1 MRISL
6 QDTALTIL
14 SGLLLALAFSSYNV
28 GAIAW
33 VAFLP
38 VFYAIQDKEGF
49 APFRLGLL
57 WGVSFFSGALYWI
70 SYAAVIYGHIPWIL
84 GALVTLLLAFV
95 LSLYTALFFQL
106 VSCFFKRAGFYLLFG
121 LPSVWIFIELLRGR
135 LFTGF
140 PWASLGY
147 SQHKFITLIQIADIF
162 GIYGISFLVMM
173 VNALLFIFLQKLR
186 KEGVP
191 YKETAVVVLL
201 LGCSIIYG
209 HYRVIGIEDNLK
221 EWQTLKVGIVQGNID
236 QAQKWD
242 PGYREKTVSIY
253 KELSATGFED
263 ANKVELMVWPE
274 TATPF
279 YIQSDERYFPIINNM
294 VKEQSFYLL
303 TGSPAY
309 REKDGE
315 YEYFNS
321 AFLFS
326 PEDKEPGR
334 YDKVH
339 LVPFGEYVPLKRFLP
354 FVRKMVDGVGD
365 FSPGREV
372 VNLSI
377 PESKFGVLICYEAI
391 FPDLVRKFVNKGAG
405 FLVNITNDAWYGKT
419 SAPFQHLAQAAIRSV
434 ENRVYLVRAANTGI
448 SAFVD
453 PLGRVISESG
463 LFTRETMKGEI
474 RINSNGSKTFYTKYG
489 DLFAWLCGFIAVAAL
504 LCSRR
509 KSK

>member
-6 QDTALTIL
+6 QDIALTIL
-14 SGLLLALAFSSYNV
+14 SGVLLSVAFSSYNLGV
-28 GAIAW
+28 IAW
-33 VAFLP
+33 FAFLP
-38 VFYAIQDKEGF
+38 VFYAMQDKEGF

-70 SYAAVIYGHIPWIL
+70 SYAAVFYGHIPWIL

-95 LSLYTALFFQL
+95 LSLYTAFFFQL
-106 VSCFFKRAGFYLLFG
+106 VACFFKRAGFYLLFG
-121 LPSVWIFIELLRGR
+121 LPSIWIFLELLRGR

-173 VNALLFIFLQKLR
+173 VNALLFIVLQKLR

-191 YKETAVVVLL
+191 YKETVAVALL

-209 HYRVIGIEDNLK
+209 HYRMTDIGDNLK

-236 QAQKWD
+236 QGQKWD
-242 PGYREKTVSIY
+242 PSYREKTVSIY
-253 KELSATGFED
+253 KELSTTGFEGT
-263 ANKVELMVWPE
+263 NRVKLMVWPE

-279 YIQSDERYFPIINNM
+279 FIQSDDRYSPLINNM
-294 VKEQSFYLL
+294 VREQSLYLL

-309 REKDGE
+309 REKDGD
-315 YEYFNS
+315 YEYYNS

-326 PEDKEPGR
+326 PEGNETGR

-339 LVPFGEYVPLKRFLP
+339 LVPFGEYVPLKKFLP

-365 FSPGREV
+365 FSPGREIM
-372 VNLSI
+372 NLSI

-419 SAPFQHLAQAAIRSV
+419 SAPFQHLAQSAIRSV
-434 ENRVYLVRAANTGI
+434 RKQGL
-448 SAFVD
+448 
-453 PLGRVISESG
+453 SG
-463 LFTRETMKGEI
+463 KG
-474 RINSNGSKTFYTKYG
+474 S
-489 DLFAWLCGFIAVAAL
+489 
-504 LCSRR
+504 
-509 KSK
+509 

>member
-1 MRISL
+1 MRINI
-6 QDTALTIL
+6 QDVVLTIL
-14 SGLLLALAFSSYNV
+14 SGLLLALAFSSYNI

-38 VFYAIQDKEGF
+38 VFYALKDKAGF
-49 APFRLGLL
+49 SPFLIGLI

-95 LSLYTALFFQL
+95 LSLYTAIFFQW
-106 VSCFFKRAGFYLLFG
+106 VSCFFKKAGFVLLFG
-121 LPSVWIFIELLRGR
+121 LPAVWVFLEFLRGR

-147 SQHKFITLIQIADIF
+147 SQHKFITLIQIADVT
-162 GIYGISFLVMM
+162 GIYGLSFLVMM
-173 VNALLFIFLQKLR
+173 VNTRLFIFFQRLK

-209 HYRVIGIEDNLK
+209 RYRMTDIEDNLK
-221 EWQTLKVGIVQGNID
+221 GWETLKVGIVQGNID

-242 PGYREKTVSIY
+242 PGYREKTVRIY
-253 KELSATGFED
+253 KELSETGFED
-263 ANKVELMVWPE
+263 ADRVELMVWPE

-279 YIQSDERYFPIINNM
+279 YIQSDRRYLPVINNM
-294 VKEQSFYLL
+294 VREQSFYLL

-309 REKDGE
+309 REKDGD

-326 PEDKEPGR
+326 PEDKEVGR

-339 LVPFGEYVPLKRFLP
+339 LVPFGEYVPMKRFLP

-372 VNLSI
+372 MNLSI
-377 PESKFGVLICYEAI
+377 PESKFGVLICYEVI

-453 PLGRVISESG
+453 PLGRVISQSG
-463 LFTRETMKGEI
+463 LFTREVMKGEI

-489 DLFAWLCGFIAVAAL
+489 DLFA
-504 LCSRR
+504 
-509 KSK
+509 